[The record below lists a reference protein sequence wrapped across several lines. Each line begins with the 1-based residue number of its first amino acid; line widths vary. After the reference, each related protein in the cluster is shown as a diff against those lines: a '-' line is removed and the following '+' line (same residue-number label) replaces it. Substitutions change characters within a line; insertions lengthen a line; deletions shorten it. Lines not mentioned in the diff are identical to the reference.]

1 MAEAAQSKI
10 KALDQLS
17 NEELLALS
25 KSAPAN
31 TQQGLNSISNEELLA
46 LAKAQPLEA
55 MQAPQPKT
63 MMQNI
68 GMGTRDVIEGL
79 SQLPALA
86 YDVAAL
92 PFQAAR
98 AGYNALTGSQ
108 GGYIPSGQSQV
119 KSGLDAMGLPKA
131 ETEDEQLMSA
141 LRRGASSAVTPVAAA
156 RTLASSVT
164 SPMAKYITSQFAASP
179 VPQVIG
185 SATGETAVEAAKQYG
200 ADPLAQ
206 AGIGLVAGTT
216 AGLGASATGK
226 TLATMLKNIK
236 DEGVTSAFKGEASTV
251 PTRDSLAAQSNAAYK
266 AADDAGVVFKD
277 TGYKDFVLDVSSAAK
292 TAGIDKTIHPNA
304 SAALTR
310 LVDEVGKNP
319 TLGELEILRRVV
331 KGAAG
336 SKEPDERRIAQIMV
350 KKLDEYVTGAGQ
362 NEILAGSK
370 EGVDSLGQARALW
383 TKVSK
388 SDVIDDLLE
397 RSELKS
403 SFFTGSGKENAL
415 RSEFRTLA
423 LDKDKM
429 RMFTKDE
436 QDAIKAVS
444 QGSPVSNTL
453 RLFGKLAPTGV
464 VSAGGGSGL
473 GYLLGDAA
481 GSAAIGALAVPAV
494 GAAARY
500 GATKMTESAAQ
511 RASDLMRSGVMANK
525 NPQEL
530 AKILA
535 TQEMLRTYNRNQ

>member
-1 MAEAAQSKI
+1 MTENKQSKI

-17 NEELLALS
+17 NEELLLLS
-25 KSAPAN
+25 KTAPVSN
-31 TQQGLNSISNEELLA
+31 KQGLESISDDELLA
-46 LAKAQPLEA
+46 LAKAQAVEA
-55 MQAPQPKT
+55 KQSPQPKT

-68 GMGTRDVIEGL
+68 GMGARDVIEGL
-79 SQLPALA
+79 GQLPSLA

-98 AGYNALTGSQ
+98 AGYNAVTGNE
-108 GGYIPSGQSQV
+108 GGYIPSGQSQL
-119 KSGLDAMGLPKA
+119 KSGLDAIGLPKA
-131 ETEDEQLMSA
+131 ETEDEKLASA
-141 LRRGASSAVTPVAAA
+141 LRKGASSAVTPVGAA
-156 RTLASSVT
+156 RIIASKAIN
-164 SPMAKYITSQFAASP
+164 PMAKYLTSQFAASP

-185 SATGETAVEAAKQYG
+185 SAASETSVEAAKQYG

-206 AGIGLVAGTT
+206 AGIGLITGTT
-216 AGLGASATGK
+216 AGLGANTTGK
-226 TLATMLKNIK
+226 TLATMLKNVK
-236 DEGVTSAFKGEASTV
+236 DQGVTSAFKGEASTV
-251 PTRDSLAAQSNAAYK
+251 PTRETLSAQSNAAYK
-266 AADDAGVVFKD
+266 AADDAGVVFKSQ
-277 TGYKDFVLDVSSAAK
+277 GFKDFVLDVSSEAK
-292 TAGIDKTIHPNA
+292 NAGIDKTIHPNA

-319 TLGELEILRRVV
+319 TLGELEILRRVL

-336 SKEPDERRIAQIMV
+336 SKEPDERRIAQIMI
-350 KKLDEYVTGAGQ
+350 KKLDDYVTGAGK

-423 LDKDKM
+423 LNKDKM
-429 RMFTKDE
+429 RMFNKDE
-436 QDAIKAVS
+436 QEAIKAVS
-444 QGSPVSNTL
+444 QGSPISNVL
-453 RLFGKLAPTGV
+453 RLFGKLAPTGI

-473 GYLLGDAA
+473 GYLMGD
-481 GSAAIGALAVPAV
+481 AIGAVAVPAV
-494 GAAARY
+494 GVAARY

>member
-1 MAEAAQSKI
+1 MSAGTFEVTIGKSVYEVDAKDETEAWSLANKFHAQNPVDTKE
-10 KALDQLS
+10 K
-17 NEELLALS
+17 
-25 KSAPAN
+25 
-31 TQQGLNSISNEELLA
+31 
-46 LAKAQPLEA
+46 
-55 MQAPQPKT
+55 PQPKS
-63 MMQNI
+63 MLQNI

-79 SQLPALA
+79 GQLPAFA

-98 AGYNALTGSQ
+98 AGYNAITGKE
-108 GGYIPSGQSQV
+108 GGFIPSGQSQI
-119 KSGLDAMGLPKA
+119 KSGLDALGLPKA

-141 LRRGASSAVTPVAAA
+141 LRRGASSAVAPIAAA
-156 RTLASSVT
+156 RTLASTAV
-164 SPMAKYITSQFAASP
+164 SPMSKYLTSQFSAAP
-179 VPQVIG
+179 VAQVVAG
-185 SATGETAVEAAKQYG
+185 GAGETAVEAAKQGG
-200 ADPLAQ
+200 ADPFSQTA
-206 AGIGLVAGTT
+206 IGLATGTA

-226 TLATMLKNIK
+226 TLATMLKNV
-236 DEGVTSAFKGEASTV
+236 DEQGLTSALKGETSMV
-251 PTRDSLAAQSNAAYK
+251 PTREALAAQSNAAYK

-277 TGYKDFVLDVSSAAK
+277 TGFKDFVLDTASAAK

-310 LVDEVGKNP
+310 LVEEVGKNP

-350 KKLDEYVTGAGQ
+350 KKLDEYVTGAGK

-429 RMFTKDE
+429 RMFSKEE

-444 QGSPVSNTL
+444 QGSPVSNVL
-453 RLFGKLAPTGV
+453 RFFGKLAPTGV
-464 VSAGGGSGL
+464 VSAGGAGGL
-473 GYLLGDAA
+473 GFLMGDAV
-481 GSAAIGALAVPAV
+481 GAVAVPAV

>member
-1 MAEAAQSKI
+1 MSAGTFEVKIGKEVYEVDAKDENEAWQLANKFHAQNPVDTK
-10 KALDQLS
+10 
-17 NEELLALS
+17 ETVPP
-25 KSAPAN
+25 KSM
-31 TQQGLNSISNEELLA
+31 L
-46 LAKAQPLEA
+46 
-55 MQAPQPKT
+55 
-63 MMQNI
+63 QNI
-68 GMGTRDVIEGL
+68 GMGARDVIEGI

-92 PFQAAR
+92 PFQAGI
-98 AGYNALTGSQ
+98 AGYNALTGKQ

-119 KSGLDAMGLPKA
+119 KSGLDVIGLPKA

-141 LRRGASSAVTPVAAA
+141 LRRGAASAVSPIAAA
-156 RTLASSVT
+156 RVLANAAIK
-164 SPMAKYITSQFAASP
+164 PMSKYLTSQFAAAP
-179 VPQVIG
+179 VAQVVSG
-185 SATGETAVEAAKQYG
+185 GAGETAVEAAKQGG
-200 ADPLAQ
+200 ADPFSQTAVGLLTGTG
-206 AGIGLVAGTT
+206 AGIATSAG
-216 AGLGASATGK
+216 GK
-226 TLATMLKNIK
+226 SLATALKNI
-236 DEGVTSAFKGEASTV
+236 DEKGITSAFKGEASAV
-251 PTRDSLAAQSNAAYK
+251 PTRESLAAQSGAAYK

-292 TAGIDKTIHPNA
+292 TAGIDRTIHPNA

-350 KKLDEYVTGAGQ
+350 KKLDDYVTGAGQ

-370 EGVDSLGQARALW
+370 EGVDSLSQARALW

-415 RSEFRTLA
+415 RSEFRNLA

-429 RMFTKDE
+429 RMFTKEE

-444 QGSPVSNTL
+444 QGSPISNTL

-464 VSAGGGSGL
+464 VSAGGAGGL
-473 GYLLGDAA
+473 GYLMGDTLGAV
-481 GSAAIGALAVPAV
+481 AVPAV

-500 GATKMTESAAQ
+500 GATKMTENAAQ
-511 RASDLMRSGVMANK
+511 RASELMRSGVMATK
-525 NPQEL
+525 DPQEL

-535 TQEMLRTYNRNQ
+535 TQEMLRNYNRNQ